1 MSTCDLGYISCLD
14 SPFQEDTTFDSMQVR
29 LLDPSAMDEKGL
41 DGFHVPHSD
50 FVIRPEYYEGRLS
63 ADLLCGNYTSRVE
76 FSAP

>member
-1 MSTCDLGYISCLD
+1 
-14 SPFQEDTTFDSMQVR
+14 MQDR